1 MVNPTALTPKEK
13 PVKIRKL
20 EYHTVI
26 SEFKYEIPR
35 SEIIESF
42 GSIENFE
49 KAMTSEYGNNPELFI
64 KFDNFMIDK
73 DYSGDREDD
82 WVSDRKGGYEVEYK
96 LDKK

>member
-1 MVNPTALTPKEK
+1 MVNPTAIKPKEK
-13 PVKIRKL
+13 LVKIRKL

-49 KAMTSEYGNNPELFI
+49 KAMTAEYGNNPELFI
-64 KFDNFMIDK
+64 KFDDFMIDRDYDSIRK
-73 DYSGDREDD
+73 DN
-82 WVSDRKGGYEVEYK
+82 WISDRRGYDAEYK